1 MSVCKA
7 KGKKIWLLKR
17 KKESVTSESWTIDR
31 SKEVNSLA
39 SYDFKLF
46 RNKEPRKSGSHGLSV
61 YIVLELFFFWVSDHI
76 FVFNVRK
83 KNIDIKVKKI

>member
-7 KGKKIWLLKR
+7 KGKKIWSLKR

-46 RNKEPRKSGSHGLSV
+46 RKKEPRKSGSHGLSV
-61 YIVLELFFFWVSDHI
+61 YIVLDYFFLGVGSYICF
-76 FVFNVRK
+76 
-83 KNIDIKVKKI
+83 